1 MQSRDPKNR
10 WMWAD
15 ALEML
20 DEATRLQRRFFEVSV
35 RSTAAPRWEPPVD
48 VFESQEE
55 VWFFYALPG
64 VLAGQVEVALEGTEL
79 VVRGERSL
87 PPVAHTTTIRRLELP
102 HGRFERRVA
111 LPNGRYDLITQQLD
125 QGCLVIGL
133 RRIA

>member
-1 MQSRDPKNR
+1 MESRDPKNR
-10 WMWAD
+10 WLWAD

-64 VLAGQVEVALEGTEL
+64 VPEGQVEVALEGTEL

-87 PPVAHTTTIRRLELP
+87 QPVAHTTTIRRLELP
-102 HGRFERRVA
+102 HGRFERRVT

>member
-1 MQSRDPKNR
+1 MESRDPKNR
-10 WMWAD
+10 WLWAD

-48 VFESQEE
+48 VFESPEE

-64 VLAGQVEVALEGTEL
+64 VPAGQVEVALEGTEL
-79 VVRGERSL
+79 VVRGERNL

-111 LPNGRYDLITQQLD
+111 LPTGRYDLIAQQLD